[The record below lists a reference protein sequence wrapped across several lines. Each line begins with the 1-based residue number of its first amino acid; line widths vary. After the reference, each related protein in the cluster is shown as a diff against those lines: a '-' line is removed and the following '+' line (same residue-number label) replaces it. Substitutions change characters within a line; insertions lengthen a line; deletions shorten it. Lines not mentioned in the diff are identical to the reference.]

1 MGTTVLPSGRMSPL
15 STTISNVF
23 SAVRASPL
31 AKLAIISSMPS
42 ASSTRLPPKPR
53 GSVSARR
60 SSSVSSPA
68 ERPCSTN
75 TLHRDKSAEL
85 ISNEGFSV
93 VAPMRMM
100 LPFSTKGRN
109 ASCCALLKRW
119 ISSTNRMVCS
129 PKRRFASAVCITSLI
144 SLIPL
149 VTALKSMK
157 FAFVLLAMMRAS
169 VVLPTPGGPQNT
181 MEGTRSPSMSC
192 RSTLPSPRRC
202 LWPANSSRVRGRIL
216 LASGR
221 PVSVFP
227 NNVCC
232 IIRRASP
239 LFPVFCRPRR
249 RPVCVHFII
258 SVTEALCPYPPG
270 ARR

>member
-53 GSVSARR
+53 GSASARR

-181 MEGTRSPSMSC
+181 MEGTRSPSMSW

-202 LWPANSSRVRGRIL
+202 LWPANSSRVPAAQAAGVRSFYHIRHG
-216 LASGR
+216 SSM
-221 PVSVFP
+221 PVSAWSTPVTTP
-227 NNVCC
+227 IHRSTSPARTVTLDTLRL
-232 IIRRASP
+232 IVSRRH
-239 LFPVFCRPRR
+239 RPR
-249 RPVCVHFII
+249 
-258 SVTEALCPYPPG
+258 A
-270 ARR
+270 

>member
-93 VAPMRMM
+93 VAPMRMIV
-100 LPFSTKGRN
+100 P
-109 ASCCALLKRW
+109 
-119 ISSTNRMVCS
+119 SSTNG
-129 PKRRFASAVCITSLI
+129 RR
-144 SLIPL
+144 
-149 VTALKSMK
+149 
-157 FAFVLLAMMRAS
+157 
-169 VVLPTPGGPQNT
+169 
-181 MEGTRSPSMSC
+181 
-192 RSTLPSPRRC
+192 
-202 LWPANSSRVRGRIL
+202 
-216 LASGR
+216 
-221 PVSVFP
+221 
-227 NNVCC
+227 
-232 IIRRASP
+232 
-239 LFPVFCRPRR
+239 
-249 RPVCVHFII
+249 
-258 SVTEALCPYPPG
+258 
-270 ARR
+270 